1 MLKEAAAQLL
11 PSSTHTTDKYRK
23 LEPPALTFDILRVAI
38 LWHVNKSVTDTLGI
52 KTGWKYV
59 CTSSI
64 VKDAKDL
71 MTCSN
76 M

>member
-1 MLKEAAAQLL
+1 MGKFALFSVEKIHILYLCVSRMLKEAAAQLL

-52 KTGWKYV
+52 KTG
-59 CTSSI
+59 
-64 VKDAKDL
+64 
-71 MTCSN
+71 
-76 M
+76 